1 MIRLP
6 LSLLSVLALA
16 ACGGGGPVDTGPPP
30 DVKLDQANKAGT
42 QALSMDLPSLAVR
55 QYKVALS
62 RAYER
67 DDAGAIGDV
76 AYNLALAQ
84 MKAGDSKGAIATA
97 REARA
102 ELDRRRAAVP
112 PELILVQAAAV
123 LSHRRP
129 RRGSRRR
136 PGSDRPRRQG
146 PGCRAARLV
155 HPRSGRSRSQRRRGP
170 RPGDRRPSADQAGG
184 SRSRPPG
191 AAGPGCLAGQRLR
204 RGAQPV
210 RAIRQQPPTGARLSR
225 HGAGV
230 VAGGRRGLAIR
241 PRRRRRRSLPAR
253 RAKRPAA
260 GRHGDGHTVAEARR
274 GPRQADRPDRHR
286 RGGDAAAQGGG
297 RRRSRHRCRGA
308 KAASVTQFNLAR
320 YMVGG
325 NPDG

>member
-97 REARA
+97 REARG
-102 ELDRRRAAVP
+102 RA
-112 PELILVQAAAV
+112 QSAARAGAAGADPGAGSGL

-136 PGSDRPRRQG
+136 PGSARQRRQG
-146 PGCRAARLV
+146 PGRRAARLV
-155 HPRSGRSRSQRRRGP
+155 HPRSGCGRSQRRRGP

-184 SRSRPPG
+184 SRRRPPG
-191 AAGPGCLAGQRLR
+191 AAGPGRLAGQRLR

-210 RAIRQQPPTGARLSR
+210 RAIRQQPPTGARLPR
-225 HGAGV
+225 HGAGL
-230 VAGGRRGLAIR
+230 VAGGRCGLAIR
-241 PRRRRRRSLPAR
+241 PRRRCRRSLPAR

-260 GRHGDGHTVAEARR
+260 GRHGDGHSVAEACR

-286 RGGDAAAQGGG
+286 RGGDAAAQSGG
-297 RRRSRHRCRGA
+297 RADEASQRRD
-308 KAASVTQFNLAR
+308 AASR
-320 YMVGG
+320 GPRR
-325 NPDG
+325 PDAPPRR